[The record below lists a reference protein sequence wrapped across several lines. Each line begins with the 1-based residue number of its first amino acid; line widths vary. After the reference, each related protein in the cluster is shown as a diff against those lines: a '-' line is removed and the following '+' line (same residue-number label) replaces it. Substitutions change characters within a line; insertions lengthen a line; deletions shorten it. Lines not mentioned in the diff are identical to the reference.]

1 MADQNRNQSNQ
12 NSSRGRQ
19 GEPTDRSRDDEA
31 IDSGSTRGRSNR
43 EPASMADDRGLGE
56 SRRTVQGDDG
66 DTLEDDTR
74 IESDLDDNIDDVD
87 EGGSER

>member
-12 NSSRGRQ
+12 NASRGRQ

-31 IDSGSTRGRSNR
+31 IDSVSTRGRSNR

-56 SRRTVQGDDG
+56 SRRNVRTDDV
-66 DTLEDDTR
+66 DALEDDTR
-74 IESDLDDNIDDVD
+74 IESDLDDTSDVD